1 MAEGGMACHWEEP
14 LPKIKP
20 GRGLPKEKIF
30 KGRFKIEE
38 RIGTGGFGDVYSCID
53 IRTLRPYAMK
63 VVSNIKP
70 ANPDVHYL
78 NIEASVLKDVRGE
91 AYFPRFYS
99 HGRTDT
105 HDYIV
110 MELLGMNL
118 RDLKKKQPDK
128 KFEIL
133 DVLHMGKM
141 MLKSIESLH
150 QAGYLHRD
158 IKPQNFTIGT
168 ERNAKKVYLIDFGL
182 SKRFVSECG
191 DLIPSRTKV
200 PFKGTIR
207 YASAHVLSMKDAG
220 RRDDLISLLYTLIE
234 LTMIELPWKNVH
246 GCQEMANIKLQMD
259 HHILTKDFPGEF
271 QQFFNHIRQLRKLDK
286 PDYRFLHSV
295 LCNCISVCMSF
306 PLLQRIAERRTA
318 ENEFDSSSSLNSD
331 STSNDPVITT
341 TSFEYSEETFDVSFF
356 SQNLD

>member
-158 IKPQNFTIGT
+158 IKP
-168 ERNAKKVYLIDFGL
+168 
-182 SKRFVSECG
+182 
-191 DLIPSRTKV
+191 
-200 PFKGTIR
+200 
-207 YASAHVLSMKDAG
+207 DAG

>member
-1 MAEGGMACHWEEP
+1 
-14 LPKIKP
+14 
-20 GRGLPKEKIF
+20 
-30 KGRFKIEE
+30 
-38 RIGTGGFGDVYSCID
+38 
-53 IRTLRPYAMK
+53 MK
-63 VVSNIKP
+63 VVSNIQP

-91 AYFPRFYS
+91 AHFPRFYS

-105 HDYIV
+105 HDYLV
-110 MELLGMNL
+110 MELL
-118 RDLKKKQPDK
+118 
-128 KFEIL
+128 
-133 DVLHMGKM
+133 
-141 MLKSIESLH
+141 ESLH

-158 IKPQNFTIGT
+158 IKP
-168 ERNAKKVYLIDFGL
+168 
-182 SKRFVSECG
+182 
-191 DLIPSRTKV
+191 
-200 PFKGTIR
+200 
-207 YASAHVLSMKDAG
+207 DAG

-306 PLLQRIAERRTA
+306 PLLQRIAEKK
-318 ENEFDSSSSLNSD
+318 NSGK
-331 STSNDPVITT
+331 
-341 TSFEYSEETFDVSFF
+341 
-356 SQNLD
+356 